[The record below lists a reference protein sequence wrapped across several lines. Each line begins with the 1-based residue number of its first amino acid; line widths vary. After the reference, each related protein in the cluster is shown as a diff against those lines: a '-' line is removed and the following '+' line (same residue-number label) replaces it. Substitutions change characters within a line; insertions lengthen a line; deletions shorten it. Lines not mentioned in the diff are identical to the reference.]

1 VSELDD
7 DTAVHPN
14 GDGAYATRLSAAWN
28 IGATPNG
35 GYAMSSA
42 LRALGDATGR
52 PDPVSVTVHYLRP
65 ATPNADGIVT
75 TRVVRSGR
83 SATYATATLVQ
94 DGTER
99 LTVAAVLADLSAP
112 VSTVP
117 DPGITVVA
125 PDIPPPDACVDR
137 GDLDQGIELPLLA
150 RVEVRVRPDADG
162 HATLDGWV
170 RLRDGSPPGS
180 TTLPLFADV
189 FPPALHATLGRVGWV
204 PTLELTVHVRRRPQ
218 PGWVQAHITC
228 DDVAGGMMIET
239 GTLWDS
245 SGALVARSRQLG
257 MLLSRD

>member
-1 VSELDD
+1 MGQLDD
-7 DTAVHPN
+7 DTAVHATGG
-14 GDGAYATRLSAAWN
+14 GDYSTRLSAAWN
-28 IGATPNG
+28 IGANPNG

-42 LRALGDATGR
+42 LRALVDATAR
-52 PDPVSVTVHYLRP
+52 PDPVSVTVHFLRP
-65 ATPNADGIVT
+65 ATPEADGSIS

-83 SATYATATLVQ
+83 SATYATATLLQ

-99 LTVAAVLADLSAP
+99 LTVTAVLADLSAP
-112 VSTVP
+112 VAATP
-117 DPGITVVA
+117 DPGLTVAA
-125 PDIPPPDACVDR
+125 PDIPPPEACADR
-137 GDLDQGIELPLLA
+137 GDLDQGIELPLLS
-150 RVEVRVRPDADG
+150 RVEVRVRPDAG
-162 HATLDGWV
+162 VHATVDGWV
-170 RLRDGSPPGS
+170 RLRDGSAPTS

-228 DDVAGGMMIET
+228 DDVAGGLMIET

-257 MLLSRD
+257 MLLMRE

>member
-1 VSELDD
+1 VGQLDD
-7 DTAVHPN
+7 ETAVQPTEH
-14 GDGAYATRLSAAWN
+14 GIYTTRLSAAWN

-42 LRALGDATGR
+42 LRALVEVAGR
-52 PDPVSVTVHYLRP
+52 PDPVSMTVHFLRP
-65 ATPNADGIVT
+65 ATPDGDGMIT

-83 SATYATATLVQ
+83 SATYATATLAQ
-94 DGTER
+94 DGTDR

-112 VSTVP
+112 VGTMP
-117 DPGITVVA
+117 DPGLTVAA
-125 PDIPPPDACVDR
+125 PDIPPPDACADR
-137 GDLDQGIELPLLA
+137 SDLDQGIELPLLS
-150 RVEVRVRPDADG
+150 RIEVRVRPDARG
-162 HATLDGWV
+162 QATVDGWV
-170 RLRDGSPPGS
+170 RLRDGSSPTS
-180 TTLPLFADV
+180 TTLPLFADA

-228 DDVAGGMMIET
+228 DDVANGMMIET

-257 MLLSRD
+257 MLLQAP

>member
-1 VSELDD
+1 MSQLDD
-7 DTAVHPN
+7 DTAVHPI
-14 GDGAYATRLSAAWN
+14 GDGVYTTRLSAAWN

-42 LRALGDATGR
+42 LRALVDVTGR

-65 ATPNADGIVT
+65 ATPDADGMIT

-83 SATYATATLVQ
+83 SASYATATLVQ
-94 DGTER
+94 DATER

-112 VSTVP
+112 RGTMP
-117 DPGITVVA
+117 DPRLTVVA
-125 PDIPPPDACVDR
+125 PEIAPPEACADR
-137 GDLDQGIELPLLA
+137 GDLDQGIELPLLS
-150 RVEVRVRPDADG
+150 RVEVRVQADAG
-162 HATLDGWV
+162 VHATVDGWV
-170 RLRDGSPPGS
+170 RLRDGSAPSS

-189 FPPALHATLGRVGWV
+189 FPPALHATVGRVGWV

-228 DDVAGGMMIET
+228 DDVAAGLMIET
-239 GTLWDS
+239 GSLWDS

-257 MLLSRD
+257 MLLARE